1 MYCGP
6 KIVMDTERWE
16 NSTVASLL
24 YKQSHDRWAGVT
36 PRFLKGTHAIR
47 QSAIVRVVTL
57 CHLHVNQLSVK
68 CSKWSFH
75 WFIKGPVYFMAAS
88 LIPGLTAVRPS
99 KTTWLWLGPG
109 AQCEHLAA
117 CRHSPGRRSVR
128 EAWLTFVAR
137 WKHLNCWKRRSFNPH
152 TKFLSLL
159 LLLLLFIII
168 IIIIILAMS
177 GIERF
182 EGLLTTTDWLS
193 NQSSRTTGWQVCDL
207 PVKRT
212 QRKGGD
218 SIDDSNQYS
227 LGLIFR
233 RNHSARCVSQQTLSM
248 VLCRDGKRLAW
259 AFQAV
264 AAFLSVP
271 PCGEAA
277 RAGQWQMAA
286 FVKETWS
293 PVRTAGLWRCPEGG
307 MPENEIKTLLVL
319 DGEGEWRSDKQ
330 PLVMLRNDDDDIVM
344 SVRSLLGL
352 LDN

>member
-1 MYCGP
+1 
-6 KIVMDTERWE
+6 
-16 NSTVASLL
+16 
-24 YKQSHDRWAGVT
+24 
-36 PRFLKGTHAIR
+36 
-47 QSAIVRVVTL
+47 
-57 CHLHVNQLSVK
+57 
-68 CSKWSFH
+68 
-75 WFIKGPVYFMAAS
+75 
-88 LIPGLTAVRPS
+88 
-99 KTTWLWLGPG
+99 
-109 AQCEHLAA
+109 
-117 CRHSPGRRSVR
+117 
-128 EAWLTFVAR
+128 
-137 WKHLNCWKRRSFNPH
+137 
-152 TKFLSLL
+152 
-159 LLLLLFIII
+159 
-168 IIIIILAMS
+168 MS
-177 GIERF
+177 RIERF

-212 QRKGGD
+212 QRKGDD

-233 RNHSARCVSQQTLSM
+233 RNQSARCVSQRTLSM

-293 PVRTAGLWRCPEGG
+293 PIRTAGLWRCPGGG
-307 MPENEIKTLLVL
+307 MPEKEIKTLLVL

-330 PLVMLRNDDDDIVM
+330 PLVMLRNDDDDSVM